1 MGPKQS
7 TVIYNIPKIVSTK
20 IERKSDYLRN
30 KFNIPDCYKIF
41 IYVGLFSNGRGIDF
55 LLRLFL
61 ESDYDACIVFLG
73 FGQKQR
79 EIELASSVS
88 DKVFFHPSVSHDRV
102 VEICLSADIGT
113 CLIENVSLSDHF
125 CLPNKLFEYAFARKP
140 ILASDLPE
148 ISNIVKKYR
157 LGKVCKLE
165 PQSIERAI
173 IKLIKTR
180 EKPNT
185 KNLLKSI
192 VWKTRIRDL
201 LNFTK
206 LL

>member
-1 MGPKQS
+1 M
-7 TVIYNIPKIVSTK
+7 
-20 IERKSDYLRN
+20 
-30 KFNIPDCYKIF
+30 
-41 IYVGLFSNGRGIDF
+41 GLFSNGRGIDF

-73 FGQKQR
+73 FGQKQG

-157 LGKVCKLE
+157 LGEVCKLE

-180 EKPNT
+180 EKT
-185 KNLLKSI
+185 KHEEFVKEYSLENQNKRFIKFYKTI
-192 VWKTRIRDL
+192 VNI
-201 LNFTK
+201 
-206 LL
+206 